1 MNTMIDEIIEPIE
14 EPPVET
20 VIESVLDFVIESVI
34 ESAPY
39 GHELIANLD
48 APRYFRLVNG
58 LGTQLNDR
66 KSRFDKSDII
76 EQSLDIY
83 SENHLQWV
91 DEIGY
96 DMIHAESGRKVEV
109 KYEDYGITTRAGK
122 RSAGKRKKI
131 LTFKIKNTLKN
142 LTTHCLSE
150 PADYY
155 LFLDLQTIVG
165 ITYAKMEPY
174 LRITKSG
181 DGIEC
186 RIPIECVEVL
196 CERGTVASAACATV
210 NYKEEKHK
218 LQRRLIDMV

>member
-1 MNTMIDEIIEPIE
+1 MIENAED
-14 EPPVET
+14 T
-20 VIESVLDFVIESVI
+20 VIKSIIESVI
-34 ESAPY
+34 EVIPY
-39 GHELIANLD
+39 GLELIANLD
-48 APRYFRLVNG
+48 VLRFFKLVNG
-58 LGTQLNDR
+58 LGRQLNDR

-76 EQSLDIY
+76 EQSLDVY
-83 SENHLQWV
+83 SESHLQWV

-96 DMIHAESGRKVEV
+96 DMIHAESGRTVEV
-109 KYEDYGITTRAGK
+109 KYQDYGITTRAGK
-122 RSAGKRKKI
+122 RKKT

-174 LRITKSG
+174 LHITKSG

-186 RIPIECVEVL
+186 KIPIECVEIL
-196 CERGTVASAACATV
+196 CERGALASDACATV

-218 LQRRLIDMV
+218 LQRHLIDMVV

>member
-14 EPPVET
+14 EPAVET
-20 VIESVLDFVIESVI
+20 VIDSVIDSGIESVI

-39 GHELIANLD
+39 GHELIAKLD

-58 LGTQLNDR
+58 LGPQLNDR

-76 EQSLDIY
+76 EQSLDVY
-83 SENHLQWV
+83 SDSQLQWV

-96 DMIHAESGRKVEV
+96 DMIHVESGRKVEV
-109 KYEDYGITTRAGK
+109 KYADYGITTLV
-122 RSAGKRKKI
+122 GKRKKT
-131 LTFKIKNTLKN
+131 LNFKIKNTLKN

-186 RIPIECVEVL
+186 RIPVECVEVL
-196 CERGTVASAACATV
+196 CERGTVASDACATV

>member
-1 MNTMIDEIIEPIE
+1 MSNMIENAEDTVIKSIIE
-14 EPPVET
+14 
-20 VIESVLDFVIESVI
+20 SVIESVI
-34 ESAPY
+34 EVIPY
-39 GHELIANLD
+39 GLELIANLD
-48 APRYFRLVNG
+48 VLRFFKLVNG
-58 LGTQLNDR
+58 LGRQLNDR

-76 EQSLDIY
+76 EQSLDVY
-83 SENHLQWV
+83 SESHLQWV

-96 DMIHAESGRKVEV
+96 DMIHAESGRTVEV
-109 KYEDYGITTRAGK
+109 KYQDYGITTRAGK
-122 RSAGKRKKI
+122 RKKT

-165 ITYAKMEPY
+165 ITYTKMEPY
-174 LRITKSG
+174 LHITKSG

-186 RIPIECVEVL
+186 KIPIECVEIL
-196 CERGTVASAACATV
+196 CERGALASDACATV

-218 LQRRLIDMV
+218 LQRRLIDMVV

>member
-14 EPPVET
+14 PIEEPAVET
-20 VIESVLDFVIESVI
+20 VIESVLDSVIDSVI

-58 LGTQLNDR
+58 LGPQLNDR

-76 EQSLDIY
+76 EQSLDVY
-83 SENHLQWV
+83 SESHLQWV

-96 DMIHAESGRKVEV
+96 DMIHVESGRKVEV
-109 KYEDYGITTRAGK
+109 KYADHGITTLV
-122 RSAGKRKKI
+122 GKRKKT
-131 LTFKIKNTLKN
+131 LNFKIKNTLKN

-165 ITYAKMEPY
+165 ITYTKMEPH

-186 RIPIECVEVL
+186 RIPFECVEVL
-196 CERGTVASAACATV
+196 CERGAAASDAYATV